1 MRRRLPSK
9 PHGPAKKILRITLI
23 VSLTMLIAGAIAI
36 VVLGGEGMAYESP
49 TYRVVDRF
57 GAIEIREYEPY
68 LVAETTVDGGLEG
81 AGNRGFRILAKY
93 IFGDNQG
100 KRKIA
105 MTTPV
110 SQEIAEGTKISMT
123 APVTQ
128 EKAGDKYRIQFMMPA
143 EYSRQELP
151 EPNDPRIAIREIPV
165 RRLAAVRY
173 SGTWSKRNYH
183 EHLNQLLATLSAE
196 GYEPVGEPIWARYNP
211 PFMPW
216 FLRRNEILTAFHATD
231 SKP

>member
-1 MRRRLPSK
+1 LRSK
-9 PHGPAKKILRITLI
+9 PEGRAKKILWITLI
-23 VSLTMLIAGAIAI
+23 GSLTVLMAGAIAI
-36 VVLGGEGMAYESP
+36 AMLGGDGMAYESP

-57 GAIEIREYEPY
+57 GEIEIREYEPY

-128 EKAGDKYRIQFMMPA
+128 EKAGDEYRIQFMMPA
-143 EYSRQELP
+143 EYSREELP
-151 EPNDPRIAIREIPV
+151 EPNDPRIAIREIPA
-165 RRLAAVRY
+165 RRFAAVRY
-173 SGTWSKRNYH
+173 SGTWSKRNYQ
-183 EHLNQLLATLSAE
+183 EHLEKLLATLNAE
-196 GYEPVGEPIWARYNP
+196 GYEALGEPVWARYNP

-216 FLRRNEILTAFHATD
+216 FLRRNEILTAFRA
-231 SKP
+231 PG

>member
-1 MRRRLPSK
+1 LPTA
-9 PHGPAKKILRITLI
+9 PVGPAKKILWISLI
-23 VSLTMLIAGAIAI
+23 VSFIVLTAGAIAI

-57 GAIEIREYEPY
+57 GEIEIREYEPY

-100 KRKIA
+100 SRKIA

-128 EKAGDKYRIQFMMPA
+128 EKAGDRYTIQFMMPP
-143 EYSRQELP
+143 EYSREELP
-151 EPNDPRIAIREIPV
+151 EPNDPRIAIREVPA
-165 RRLAAVRY
+165 RRVAAVRY
-173 SGTWSKRNYH
+173 SGTWSKRNY
-183 EHLNQLLATLSAE
+183 EKHLERLLDTLSAE
-196 GYEPVGEPIWARYNP
+196 GYEPLGEPIWARYNP

-216 FLRRNEILTAFHATD
+216 FLRRNEILTAFRA
-231 SKP
+231 KGRL

>member
-1 MRRRLPSK
+1 MRSK
-9 PHGPAKKILRITLI
+9 PEGRAKKILWITLI
-23 VSLTMLIAGAIAI
+23 GSLTVLMAGAIAI
-36 VVLGGEGMAYESP
+36 AMLGGDGMAYESP

-57 GAIEIREYEPY
+57 GEIEIREYEPY

-128 EKAGDKYRIQFMMPA
+128 EKAGDEYRIQFMMPA
-143 EYSRQELP
+143 EYSRDELP
-151 EPNDPRIAIREIPV
+151 EPNDPRVAIREIPA
-165 RRLAAVRY
+165 RRFAAVRY
-173 SGTWSKRNYH
+173 SGTWSKRNYQA
-183 EHLNQLLATLSAE
+183 HLEKLLATLNAE
-196 GYEPVGEPIWARYNP
+196 GYEPLGEPVWARYNP

-216 FLRRNEILTAFHATD
+216 FLRRNEILTAFRA
-231 SKP
+231 PG

>member
-1 MRRRLPSK
+1 MRSK
-9 PHGPAKKILRITLI
+9 PEGRAKKILWITLI
-23 VSLTMLIAGAIAI
+23 GSLTVLMAGAIAI
-36 VVLGGEGMAYESP
+36 AMLGGDGMAYESP

-57 GAIEIREYEPY
+57 GEIEIREYEPY

-105 MTTPV
+105 MTTPM
-110 SQEIAEGTKISMT
+110 SQEITEGTKISMT

-128 EKAGDKYRIQFMMPA
+128 EKAGDEYRIQFMMPA
-143 EYSRQELP
+143 EYSREELP
-151 EPNDPRIAIREIPV
+151 EPNDPRIAIREIPA
-165 RRLAAVRY
+165 RRFAAVRY
-173 SGTWSKRNYH
+173 SGTWSKRNYQ
-183 EHLNQLLATLSAE
+183 EHLEKLLATLNAE
-196 GYEPVGEPIWARYNP
+196 GYEPLGEPVWARYNP

-216 FLRRNEILTAFHATD
+216 FLRRNEILTAFRA
-231 SKP
+231 PG

>member
-1 MRRRLPSK
+1 MNLAHQNRW
-9 PHGPAKKILRITLI
+9 PAKKILSITLI
-23 VSLTMLIAGAIAI
+23 VSFTVLMAGAGAT
-36 VVLGGEGMAYESP
+36 VMLGGEGMTYESP

-57 GAIEIREYEPY
+57 AEIEIREYEPY
-68 LVAETTVDGGLEG
+68 LVAEATVDGGFEG
-81 AGNRGFRILAKY
+81 AGNRGFQILAKY

-110 SQEIAEGTKISMT
+110 SQEIADGTKISMT

-128 EKAGDKYRIQFMMPA
+128 EKAGDRYTIQFMMPA
-143 EYSRQELP
+143 EYSRAELP
-151 EPNDPRIAIREIPV
+151 EPNDPRITIREVPA
-165 RRLAAVRY
+165 RRFAAVRY
-173 SGTWSKRNYH
+173 AGTWSKRNY
-183 EHLNQLLATLSAE
+183 EKHLDQLLDTLSAE
-196 GYEPVGEPIWARYNP
+196 GYEPLGEPIWARYNP

-216 FLRRNEILTAFHATD
+216 FLRRNEILTAFHARG